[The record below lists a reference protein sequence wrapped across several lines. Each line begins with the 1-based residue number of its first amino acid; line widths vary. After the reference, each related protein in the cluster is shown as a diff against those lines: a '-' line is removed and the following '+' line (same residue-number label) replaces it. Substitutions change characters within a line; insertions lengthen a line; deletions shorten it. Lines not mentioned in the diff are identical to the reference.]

1 MKIVCTIAPSNLILK
16 FIFPK
21 DISPLGSHKEWSISY
36 FKLYNQYTSV
46 GTMIMVG
53 IKVCINFTIETNLM
67 LKLVAK
73 VKPFSLIND
82 YE

>member
-1 MKIVCTIAPSNLILK
+1 
-16 FIFPK
+16 
-21 DISPLGSHKEWSISY
+21 
-36 FKLYNQYTSV
+36 
-46 GTMIMVG
+46 MIMVG